1 MKLIKCIYSR
11 NGDIN
16 YKYFSFK
23 DSDDVEDI
31 AWTCKRWTERHQL
44 TLIDITNGKEKVL
57 PKQLASI
64 QGDARR
70 ILPTSDIWTVRRLED
85 RWLSNTWFS
94 GLHHENPK
102 SQDWKD
108 QGSLLQQD
116 SMGTEASQA
125 MHGKQ
130 RNIHPRLYGRN
141 LSPITWYSTRIWQT

>member
-1 MKLIKCIYSR
+1 MKLIKCIYSK

-85 RWLSNTWFS
+85 WWLSNTWL
-94 GLHHENPK
+94 GCLHHENPK

-116 SMGTEASQA
+116 SMGTEARQA
-125 MHGKQ
+125 MHEEQ
-130 RNIHPRLYGRN
+130 RNIHSRLYGRN
-141 LSPITWYSTRIWQT
+141 ISPITRSSTRLWPT